1 MQFSTASSNTVNAMD
16 PDRNVGFIPQAVRI
30 RLSKAFLSLFC
41 ILISLASGAYFH
53 LLSNIGGLLTG
64 LEFIL
69 TSACFTLTKPWEQWK
84 RMAILI
90 VTAFWGGA
98 SIGPLSNLSILT
110 DTGII
115 VSASVAVAL
124 PYGCFSV
131 ASMLT
136 SHSDYFYLGG
146 MLSSYALIPIWLLFA
161 SVVFGGLT
169 ATWIFTVTN

>member
-1 MQFSTASSNTVNAMD
+1 MYD
-16 PDRNVGFIPQAVRI
+16 
-30 RLSKAFLSLFC
+30 LFL
-41 ILISLASGAYFH
+41 
-53 LLSNIGGLLTG
+53 
-64 LEFIL
+64 
-69 TSACFTLTKPWEQWK
+69 
-84 RMAILI
+84 
-90 VTAFWGGA
+90 V
-98 SIGPLSNLSILT
+98 
-110 DTGII
+110 II

-169 ATWIFTVTN
+169 ATWIFTLYFVAMMYVRSIQEYSRVVVQQARLEDFDYVDDVLRLVFFHLLIRIFLILMVLKPGKKAFQHYKGIKKEL